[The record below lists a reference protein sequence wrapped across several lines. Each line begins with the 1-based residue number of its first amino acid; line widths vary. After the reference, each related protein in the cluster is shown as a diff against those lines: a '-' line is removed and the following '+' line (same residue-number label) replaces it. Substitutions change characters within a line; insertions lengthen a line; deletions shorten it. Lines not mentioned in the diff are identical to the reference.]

1 MKDKQQKR
9 NLNFVSVNDKYV
21 NGNIVRKSY
30 VQDITEDAPIY
41 PKPLEVSDIDDA
53 FRQFVEKDLG
63 LTIDG
68 KDVKTFTLFSN
79 QRFSEYSQTWSHSD
93 DDGNIL
99 LNFKTINRETN
110 SNGQDNQGGLWNIPG
125 DRFYTLLERT
135 VLEDDGSES
144 LEVYSMRQPYTIN
157 LNYRVNFVTDLY
169 ENLTTFNEMV
179 NRVFRSRQF
188 YIRPNDHYI
197 PLILS
202 NIEDTSK
209 YSVDS
214 YRLYTQTVKITAL
227 AYIIHEDDIRVQK
240 VPKVKN
246 ISFVGDKKNKVTI
259 NLEEGDELEN
269 QTISLGINFKEW
281 HDSVEFAIDTD
292 FDVNETLLSNI
303 RSMRLHVNDV
313 PIYWEK
319 GFKVK
324 DGDVIRIKINQ
335 YDIRD
340 TANITFNGFN
350 PNVSFEVNVVNEDV
364 SKHVTKHIDIE
375 ISD

>member
-1 MKDKQQKR
+1 M
-9 NLNFVSVNDKYV
+9 
-21 NGNIVRKSY
+21 
-30 VQDITEDAPIY
+30 
-41 PKPLEVSDIDDA
+41 
-53 FRQFVEKDLG
+53 
-63 LTIDG
+63 
-68 KDVKTFTLFSN
+68 
-79 QRFSEYSQTWSHSD
+79 
-93 DDGNIL
+93 

-144 LEVYSMRQPYTIN
+144 LEIYSMRQPYTIN

-179 NRVFRSRQF
+179 NRAFRARQF

-197 PLILS
+197 PLILN

-281 HDSVEFAIDTD
+281 HDNVEFAIDTY

-340 TANITFNGFN
+340 AANITFNGIN
-350 PNVSFEVNVVNEDV
+350 PNISFEENVVNEDV
-364 SKHVTKHIDIE
+364 SKDATKHVDIE